1 MLEENEVRTMIDP
14 NSRNDPKLQEL
25 MKVLIDWIN
34 DVLVGERIIVKD
46 LAEDLY
52 DGQVLQKLFEKL
64 ESEKL
69 NVAEVTQSEIAQKQK
84 LQTVLEKI
92 NETLKLPPRN
102 IKWNVDSVHAKS
114 LVAIL
119 HLLVALSQYF
129 RAPIRLPDHVSI
141 QVVVV
146 QKREGILQSRQIQ
159 EEITGNT
166 EALSGR
172 HERDAFDTLFDHAP
186 DKLNVVKKF
195 ADGVYLVLLMGLLEG
210 YFVPLHSFFLT
221 PDSFEQKVLN
231 VSFAFELM
239 QDGGLEK
246 PKPRPEDI
254 VNCDLKS
261 TLRVLYNL
269 FTKYRNVE

>member
-1 MLEENEVRTMIDP
+1 MLPALPPPGLWSHGPRRTLHSP
-14 NSRNDPKLQEL
+14 T
-25 MKVLIDWIN
+25 
-34 DVLVGERIIVKD
+34 EREPG
-46 LAEDLY
+46 A
-52 DGQVLQKLFEKL
+52 GWRTCAKL

-92 NETLKLPPRN
+92 NETLKLPPRS
-102 IKWNVDSVHAKS
+102 IKWNVDTVHAKS

-159 EEITGNT
+159 EEIT
-166 EALSGR
+166 
-172 HERDAFDTLFDHAP
+172 ERDAFDTLFDHAP

-246 PKPRPEDI
+246 PKPRPEDGG
-254 VNCDLKS
+254 VGLDWKDQVRL
-261 TLRVLYNL
+261 LYFFL
-269 FTKYRNVE
+269 LYWSIQCCVSFRCTAK